1 VTAPLTGYA
10 DRISVR
16 AGEKISFK
24 VSSVGP
30 GPYNAMLVR
39 IVRGDP
45 NPGGPPQKLEDQSE
59 LFDGRFASRQQH
71 AWPGSYAL
79 IERAADVKLP
89 EALAVEALIWPTLP
103 EDGPQTVISRS
114 ADA

>member
-10 DRISVR
+10 DRVSVR

-30 GPYNAMLVR
+30 GPYHAMLVR

-45 NPGGPPQKLEDQSE
+45 NPGGPSQKIEDESE
-59 LFDGRFASRQQH
+59 LFDGRFASREQR
-71 AWPGSYAL
+71 AWPGSHAL
-79 IERAADVKLP
+79 IEGAKDIATRRARC
-89 EALAVEALIWPTLP
+89 
-103 EDGPQTVISRS
+103 RS
-114 ADA
+114 G